1 MKSKIILI
9 FLITGVM
16 LLINFS
22 TRGFNLDKPLSP
34 QKETKRSQGL
44 SGQKRSRQEGKSA
57 NQMFSQQTL
66 RQVMNY
72 LAFPIGGSWEALPFT
87 LEDVNNAELPDNLD
101 WRELDGV
108 TPIDIQPDWG
118 CGGCWVY
125 AATAVFESLIKI
137 RTGREVDL
145 SEEQISSCLPNGNHT
160 GIAWQAFNFMQYN
173 GVTTEEY
180 IPCNF
185 DFPVCDYPVNLDT
198 FFLHEHWILS
208 MYEIPLAERIKII
221 KYVLQNYGPVATGF
235 IVYSDWG
242 NYQSGVYIHDD
253 VSPYS
258 GHHSIALVGWGDDA
272 ALPTGGYWIVKNDF
286 GEEWGEDGFFRIGYG
301 ECEIDMAIMFARW
314 DPDILEPIF
323 ALKVGN
329 RYFYAGDDIRLDI
342 SARGPDGQIISYMA
356 VGLPPGA
363 IYDPNTGIFT
373 WLPDESQIGSYEIEF
388 IAYYD
393 DYYSQQ
399 TGVIHIISGH

>member
-1 MKSKIILI
+1 MKSKYKLI
-9 FLITGVM
+9 FLIAGVI

-22 TRGFNLDKPLSP
+22 IGGITLVEPSSLQNKKKQSQHVSD
-34 QKETKRSQGL
+34 QIRSH
-44 SGQKRSRQEGKSA
+44 KKGKSA

-72 LAFPIGGSWEALPFT
+72 QAYPIGGSWDALPFT
-87 LEDVNNAELPDNLD
+87 LEDVNEAELPLNLD

-108 TPIDIQPDWG
+108 TQIDFQPDWG

-137 RTGREVDL
+137 KIGREVDL

-173 GVTTEEY
+173 GITTEEY

-185 DFPVCDYPVNLDT
+185 NLPVCDYPVNPDT
-198 FFLHEHWILS
+198 FYLHDHWILS

-221 KYVLQNYGPVATGF
+221 KYVLQNYGPVASGF

-242 NYQSGVYIHDD
+242 DYQSGVYIHDD
-253 VSPYS
+253 ISPYS
-258 GHHSIALVGWGDDA
+258 GHHSIALVGWINDTS
-272 ALPTGGYWIVKNDF
+272 LSTGGYWIVKNDF
-286 GEEWGEDGFFRIGYG
+286 GDEWGENGFFRIGYG
-301 ECEIDMAIMFARW
+301 ECEIDLVIMFAQW

-323 ALKVGN
+323 SMKVGN

-342 SARGPDGQIISYMA
+342 SARGPEGQTLSYMA
-356 VGLPPGA
+356 VGLPSGA
-363 IYDPNTGIFT
+363 VYDPNTGIFT

-399 TGVIHIISGH
+399 TGIIHIISKH